1 MQIID
6 SHSHLFTEEFNAD
19 LPGVIAR
26 AKAAGVTRIYM
37 PNIDSTT
44 VEPMLRTCRT
54 YEGYCFPMIGL
65 HPTSVGGGYRAEL
78 AVIKRWLEGASHPF
92 VAIGEVGLD
101 LYWDRS
107 YLHEQEEALREQIG
121 WALKYDLPLVIHC
134 RSAIDELLAVM
145 DEFGGESLRGIFHSF
160 TGSEEDAARLLA
172 YEKFM
177 LGINGVLTFRRSDLS
192 EVLPH
197 LPIERIVVETDA
209 PYLAPVPYRGRRNE
223 SAYIR
228 FTLERMAELYG
239 VSLEE
244 LAEVTSKNAQ
254 KVFERG

>member
-6 SHSHLFTEEFNAD
+6 THSHLFTEEFNAD
-19 LPGVIAR
+19 LPAVIAR
-26 AKAAGVTRIYM
+26 AKEAGVAQIYM

-44 VEPMLRTCRT
+44 VEPMLRVCRT
-54 YEGYCFPMIGL
+54 YAGYCLPMIGL

-78 AVIKRWLEGASHPF
+78 AAIRRWLDNDSHPF

-107 YLHEQEEALREQIG
+107 YRCEQEEALCEQIK
-121 WALKYDLPLVIHC
+121 WALEFDLPLVIHC
-134 RSAIDELLAVM
+134 RSAIDELLSVL
-145 DEFGGESLRGIFHSF
+145 EGVGHESLRGIFHSF
-160 TGSEEDAARLLA
+160 TGTVEEAGRLLA
-172 YEKFM
+172 YENFM
-177 LGINGVLTFRRSDLS
+177 IGINGVLTFRRSDLS

-197 LPIERIVVETDA
+197 LPVERLVVETDA
-209 PYLAPVPYRGRRNE
+209 PYLAPVPYRGKRNE

-239 VSLEE
+239 VPVEKV
-244 LAEVTSKNAQ
+244 AEVTFKNAQ
-254 KVFERG
+254 KVFGKG